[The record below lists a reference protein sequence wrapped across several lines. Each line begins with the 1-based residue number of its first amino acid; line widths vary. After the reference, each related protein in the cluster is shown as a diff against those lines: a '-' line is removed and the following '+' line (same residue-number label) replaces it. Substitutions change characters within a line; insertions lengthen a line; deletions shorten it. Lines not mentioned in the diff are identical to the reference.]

1 MADVASRTSARNKA
15 GSRRGASRGG
25 PLSVRTFEGAIMGD
39 ADRALERTQLD
50 LFWDGRDVV
59 LVNAIV
65 VNLLERQP
73 DRAQEALTRL
83 KEENPGHPD
92 LGMFD
97 RLCRALPA
105 EPPRPTSHAELR
117 ALIESVKLL
126 SSTADRLLGEG
137 ARAFLLPWWQAVA
150 HAELPSAEAEPS
162 LRYWLGFA
170 RHHLGEERE
179 ALRLWVALCWLAPDA
194 FEQWAPALPSVILRD
209 GWAAFRAHAGH
220 DDRDGPS
227 PRETLWFPAWL
238 ALRQRWVAHLFHADE
253 IPDTEAPLQAL
264 RLLRTLLPLE
274 SEGYSAELVQQR
286 RRLQQS
292 CPTFFRAYLE
302 VVVEARRNS

>member
-1 MADVASRTSARNKA
+1 
-15 GSRRGASRGG
+15 
-25 PLSVRTFEGAIMGD
+25 MGD

-73 DRAQEALTRL
+73 DRAQKALTRL

-209 GWAAFRAHAGH
+209 AWAAFRAHAGH

>member
-1 MADVASRTSARNKA
+1 
-15 GSRRGASRGG
+15 
-25 PLSVRTFEGAIMGD
+25 MGD
-39 ADRALERTQLD
+39 ADRARERTQLD
-50 LFWDGRDVV
+50 LFLDGRDVV

-73 DRAQEALTRL
+73 DRAQDALTRL
-83 KEENPGHPD
+83 KEENPAHPD
-92 LGMFD
+92 LAMFD

-105 EPPRPTSHAELR
+105 EPPRPTNHPELR

-126 SSTADRLLGEG
+126 SSAADRLLGEG

-150 HAELPSAEAEPS
+150 HAGAKLPSAEAEPP

-179 ALRLWVALCWLAPDA
+179 ALRLWVALCWLAPDS
-194 FEQWAPALPSVILRD
+194 FEQWAPALPNVFLRAA
-209 GWAAFRAHAGH
+209 WAAFQARAGH
-220 DDRDGPS
+220 DDRAGPS
-227 PRETLWFPAWL
+227 AWGVLWFPAWL
-238 ALRQRWVAHLFHADE
+238 ALRQRWVAHLFHANE
-253 IPDTEAPLQAL
+253 IPDTEAALQAL

-274 SEGYSAELVQQR
+274 SQGYSAELVRQR
-286 RRLQQS
+286 RRLQQIS
-292 CPTFFRAYLE
+292 PMFFRAYLLE